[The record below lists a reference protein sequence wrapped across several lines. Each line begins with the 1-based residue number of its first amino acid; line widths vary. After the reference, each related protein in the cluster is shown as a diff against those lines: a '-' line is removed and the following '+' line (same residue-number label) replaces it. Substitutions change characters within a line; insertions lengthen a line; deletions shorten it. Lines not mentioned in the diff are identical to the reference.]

1 MSIEVKPSISLKSLL
16 VPSKELTIE
25 YPGAPG
31 FEVKLC
37 YLSKETMI
45 NIRKKATTTKIR
57 AGREVEEKLDEEL
70 FQDLFVSATVKSWS
84 GLKYKYLAT
93 MVAVDLS
100 GISDLEET
108 LEFNKDNALM
118 LMRNSNDFDNWIA
131 SVVGDLAN
139 FQKNK

>member
-1 MSIEVKPSISLKSLL
+1 MSDNKPSISLKSLL

-45 NIRKKATTTKIR
+45 NLRKKATTTKIR
-57 AGREVEEKLDEEL
+57 AGRELEEKLDDEL
-70 FQDLFVSATVKSWS
+70 FQDLFVSATLKGWT
-84 GLKYKYLAT
+84 GLQYKYLAT

-100 GISDLEET
+100 GIENLEDT
-108 LEFNKDNALM
+108 LEYTKDNALM
-118 LMRNSNDFDNWIA
+118 LMRSSSDFDNWIA
-131 SVVGDLAN
+131 SVVGDLGN
-139 FQKNK
+139 FQKSK